1 MKRLAFLHR
10 ILLGKVSLSLFGVAF
25 LLYLLLF
32 TPWGNR
38 LMTPL
43 VEKSLSSALSEPITV
58 REFAL
63 HHNRFHLMVQ
73 DEFGNTISTQGGFSL
88 LTLRLYAHYRLE
100 CFQAGGFNPI
110 GAPFKTDGALN
121 GGIAAFIVQG
131 NADIFEG
138 NILYQIELHR
148 FHLAILDLKLHNITY
163 EPLLSLLDYP
173 SDTDTTLSGDIALR
187 GFDRRD
193 IEGNIR
199 LQSQTHR
206 LTPTP
211 IIEDTN
217 ESFDFKS
224 LLADE
229 YGRVR
234 PFDVNI
240 TVDAALAN
248 IGILEQF
255 VGMPLR
261 GSSKLNATL
270 IGDARLLHFKAHS
283 DIADSDMSL
292 RVKIVDLEP
301 QSLSFDL
308 RHADIEKTFS
318 FLTLPS
324 PLSGKADA
332 HGDLSSAGGKFDFTV
347 TQGKTLPEVLRQEY
361 NITQPLIHFDA
372 SVHADVTQKGVHY
385 RGSFKSDLNRME
397 IDNTTTHDQMLS
409 ELLKTL
415 R

>member
-10 ILLGKVSLSLFGVAF
+10 ILLGKVSLSLFGIAF

-73 DEFGNTISTQGGFSL
+73 DEFGNTLSTQGGFSL

-100 CFQAGGFNPI
+100 CFQAGGFNPV
-110 GAPFKTDGALN
+110 GGPFKTDGAIN
-121 GGIAAFIVQG
+121 GGIAALIIHG
-131 NADIFEG
+131 NADIFKG

-148 FHLAILDLKLHNITY
+148 FHLAIFDLKLHNIAY
-163 EPLLSLLDYP
+163 EPLLALLDYP

-193 IEGNIR
+193 VEGNIR
-199 LQSQTHR
+199 LQSHTRR
-206 LTPTP
+206 LMPTP
-211 IIEDTN
+211 IVEDTN
-217 ESFDFKS
+217 ESFDFRS
-224 LLADE
+224 FLADE
-229 YGRVR
+229 YGRIK
-234 PFDVNI
+234 PFNVNI
-240 TVDAALAN
+240 TVDAAFAHV
-248 IGILEQF
+248 GVLEQF
-255 VGMPLR
+255 VGMPLS
-261 GSSKLNATL
+261 GPAELNATL
-270 IGDARLLHFKAHS
+270 RGDDRLMHFKAYGRVAGS
-283 DIADSDMSL
+283 DTSL

-301 QSLSFDL
+301 ESLSYDL
-308 RHADIEKTFS
+308 KHADIEQTFAL
-318 FLTLPS
+318 LTLPS

-332 HGDLSSAGGKFDFTV
+332 HGDLSSAGGQFDFTL
-347 TQGKTLPEVLRQEY
+347 TQAKTLPDVLRQEY
-361 NITQPLIHFDA
+361 NITQPLTHFNA
-372 SVHADVTQKGVHY
+372 EIHADMNKKGVHY
-385 RGSFKSDLNRME
+385 RGSFKSDLNRLE